1 MKRSSW
7 PWLLA
12 GGVALGGLVYYLA
25 DRFPG
30 ALSLGSGGFRVVYLV
45 ALLALVMSGL
55 LHRRLGLT
63 RIVGSAAVWIAIAL
77 LLVLGYSYRA
87 ELTGLKDRVMGELL
101 PHSGIAAGGSALSF
115 RPAMDAHFYVEARV
129 EGVAIRFLVDT
140 GASRVV
146 LSQADAR
153 RIGIDPA
160 RLDYSLRIATANGEG
175 ARGIRDADR
184 DRGRGS
190 SRGGRAR
197 AGQRGAHVPLAPR
210 HELPRPPRRLRGA
223 RRRARPM
230 LALVPTFIIPCAIR
244 RRPEVPG

>member
-7 PWLLA
+7 PCLLI
-12 GGVALGGLVYYLA
+12 GGVALGGLVYYLV
-25 DRFPG
+25 DRFAG
-30 ALSLGSGGFRVVYLV
+30 ALSLDSGGFRVVYLV

-63 RIVGSAAVWIAIAL
+63 RIIGSAAVWIAIAL

-101 PHSGIAAGGSALSF
+101 PHSGIAAGDGALSF
-115 RPAMDAHFYVEARV
+115 RRSMGGHFYVEARV
-129 EGVAIRFLVDT
+129 EGVPIRFLVDT

-160 RLDYSLRIATANGEG
+160 RLGYSLRIATANGE
-175 ARGIRDADR
+175 
-184 DRGRGS
+184 
-190 SRGGRAR
+190 AR
-197 AGQRGAHVPLAPR
+197 AASV
-210 HELPRPPRRLRGA
+210 
-223 RRRARPM
+223 M
-230 LALVPTFIIPCAIR
+230 LTAIEVRDHRVEGVRALVNEAPMSHSLLGMSFLDR
-244 RRPEVPG
+244 LDGYEVRDGALVLRWR

>member
-87 ELTGLKDRVMGELL
+87 ELTGLKDRVMGEFL

-115 RPAMDAHFYVEARV
+115 RPAMDGHFYVEARV

-160 RLDYSLRIATANGEG
+160 RLDYSLRIATANGE
-175 ARGIRDADR
+175 
-184 DRGRGS
+184 
-190 SRGGRAR
+190 AR
-197 AGQRGAHVPLAPR
+197 AASV
-210 HELPRPPRRLRGA
+210 
-223 RRRARPM
+223 M
-230 LALVPTFIIPCAIR
+230 LTTIEVEDHRVEGVRALVNEAPMSHSLLGMSFLDR
-244 RRPEVPG
+244 LDGYEVRDGALVLRWR